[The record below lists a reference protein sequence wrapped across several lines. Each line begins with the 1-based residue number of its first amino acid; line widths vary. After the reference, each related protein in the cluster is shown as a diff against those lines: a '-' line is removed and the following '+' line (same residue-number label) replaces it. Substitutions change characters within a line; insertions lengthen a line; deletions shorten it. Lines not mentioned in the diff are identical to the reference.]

1 MLGLF
6 KGKGRK
12 KGASSDSGESDDDL
26 PFARDDGPD
35 ETPAGF
41 EDAPGGGTKGKA
53 KKASFLGS
61 LLGRGKSGAKKA
73 PDDKP
78 GKAKK
83 GKSKGKG
90 KADANAPDPFDNPA
104 VLALI
109 AAEVSSLPPPED
121 VPEDEVTAPVAEPD
135 VDGARHARPT
145 QDLPDDA
152 PPPGNDIPFDDDDM
166 PLGLDDLDDEDDGK
180 KGKRSTMIVGAI
192 AATAL
197 LAVLGGGA
205 WWWMSGTSGDAG
217 GDVAGLADG
226 EPPAN
231 TPQSGRSI
239 AMSMPTAATPLQAPP
254 ETDGRS
260 LSRRPWLNDG
270 ADAPPAGADAQD
282 PDKPGDKP
290 GDKAGTAPADATPA
304 ADDVAATTPEDP
316 APAAAAPEPV
326 APLAEPAVSVPPEQ
340 RLALAEP
347 KDDLPPLKEP
357 LFPAEPAD
365 QHVVPAFDR
374 LPAPKAPPVALAQ
387 APVAAVA
394 RNTAQGVMPV
404 VGPQGETAWQTYARP
419 FTAPADTPRIAL
431 IVTGLGLDP
440 EATEAAIV
448 RLPAEVS
455 LSFSPYAPRLADQ
468 VARARAHGHEVLL
481 DLPLEGEAFPSHDP
495 GPLGMI
501 SLLPQAENTTRL
513 EQIMGRAVGYTGFV
527 GAPGA
532 KFGGSR
538 VHMRSVL
545 EPLAQRGLLY
555 VHTGPESGL
564 AGSGDLNAPS
574 LRAVSDIDGRP
585 FREAIDAR
593 LSWLEDVAKLRGST
607 VAVASPLPVTFER
620 LTRWVGELPRKGVVL
635 APASAVMPRPST

>member
-12 KGASSDSGESDDDL
+12 KGASKESDESDDDM

-35 ETPAGF
+35 EMPAGF
-41 EDAPGGGTKGKA
+41 EDGPAGAKGKGG
-53 KKASFLGS
+53 KKPSFLGS
-61 LLGRGKSGAKKA
+61 LLGRGKKA
-73 PDDKP
+73 P
-78 GKAKK
+78 GK
-83 GKSKGKG
+83 GQKGKG
-90 KADANAPDPFDNPA
+90 KGKGKPEANAPDPFDNPA

-121 VPEDEVTAPVAEPD
+121 VPEDEAAAPVVEPD
-135 VDGARHARPT
+135 IDGARHARPM
-145 QDLPDDA
+145 QALPGDT
-152 PPPGNDIPFDDDDM
+152 PPADDIPFDDDDM
-166 PLGLDDLDDEDDGK
+166 PLGLDDMDDEDDDK
-180 KGKRSTMIVGAI
+180 KGKRSTVVVGAV
-192 AATAL
+192 AATVV
-197 LAVLGGGA
+197 LAALGGGA
-205 WWWMSGTSGDAG
+205 WWWLTGTPDGAG
-217 GDVAGLADG
+217 GDIAGLAD
-226 EPPAN
+226 EDPAAN

-239 AMSMPTAATPLQAPP
+239 AMSMPTTARPLQAPP
-254 ETDGRS
+254 EADGRS
-260 LSRRPWLNDG
+260 LSRRPWLNDA
-270 ADAPPAGADAQD
+270 ADAPPAGGE
-282 PDKPGDKP
+282 DK
-290 GDKAGTAPADATPA
+290 TPA
-304 ADDVAATTPEDP
+304 ADDPAVAGKPAPEDVAATPPE
-316 APAAAAPEPV
+316 APAPEPV
-326 APLAEPAVSVPPEQ
+326 APLAETPVSVPPEQ
-340 RLALAEP
+340 RLALVAP

-374 LPAPKAPPVALAQ
+374 LPPPKAPPVALAP

-394 RNTAQGVMPV
+394 RTTPQGVIPV
-404 VGPQGETAWQTYARP
+404 VGPKGETAWQTYARP

-468 VARARAHGHEVLL
+468 VTRARAHGHEVLL

-501 SLLPQAENTTRL
+501 SLLPQTENTTRL
-513 EQIMGRAVGYTGFV
+513 EQIMSRAVGYTGFV

-538 VHMRSVL
+538 VHMRTVL

-555 VHTGPESGL
+555 VHTAPESGL
-564 AGSGDLNAPS
+564 AGSADLDGPR
-574 LRAVSDIDGRP
+574 LHAVSDIDARP

-593 LSWLEDVAKLRGST
+593 LSWLEEVAKVRGTT

-620 LTRWVGELPRKGVVL
+620 LTRWIGELPRKGVVL

>member
-12 KGASSDSGESDDDL
+12 KGASSGSDESDDDL
-26 PFARDDGPD
+26 PFAHSDGPD
-35 ETPAGF
+35 EMPAGL
-41 EDAPGGGTKGKA
+41 EDAPGAGRGKGG

-61 LLGRGKSGAKKA
+61 LFGRGKAGAKKTSGG
-73 PDDKP
+73 KP
-78 GKAKK
+78 L
-83 GKSKGKG
+83 KGKG
-90 KADANAPDPFDNPA
+90 KVEANAPDPFDNPA

-121 VPEDEVTAPVAEPD
+121 VPEDELAAPIAEPD
-135 VDGARHARPT
+135 IDGARHARPT
-145 QDLPDDA
+145 QDLPDDG
-152 PPPGNDIPFDDDDM
+152 PPPRNDSPFDDDDM

-180 KGKRSTMIVGAI
+180 KGKRSTVVVGAI
-192 AATAL
+192 AAAVL

-205 WWWMSGTSGDAG
+205 WWWMAGSSGGAG
-217 GDVAGLADG
+217 GDIAGLAEDD
-226 EPPAN
+226 PAAAS

-239 AMSMPTAATPLQAPP
+239 AMNMPTAATPLQAPP
-254 ETDGRS
+254 EADGRS
-260 LSRRPWLNDG
+260 LSRRPWLNDA
-270 ADAPPAGADAQD
+270 ADAPPAGA
-282 PDKPGDKP
+282 
-290 GDKAGTAPADATPA
+290 AGGE
-304 ADDVAATTPEDP
+304 VAAP
-316 APAAAAPEPV
+316 APAEPEPEPVPDPVASDSVASDPAAAEPVAPEPV

-340 RLALAEP
+340 RLALTAP

-365 QHVVPAFDR
+365 QHVVPAFER
-374 LPAPKAPPVALAQ
+374 LPALKAPPVALAQ

-394 RNTAQGVMPV
+394 RTTPQGVMPV
-404 VGPQGETAWQTYARP
+404 IGPQGETAWQTYARP
-419 FTAPADTPRIAL
+419 FNAPAATPRIAL

-468 VARARAHGHEVLL
+468 VTRARAHGHEVLL

-501 SLLPQAENTTRL
+501 SLLPQAENLTRL
-513 EQIMGRAVGYTGFV
+513 EQIMVRAVGYTGFV
-527 GAPGA
+527 GASGA
-532 KFGGSR
+532 KFGASR
-538 VHMRSVL
+538 VHMRTVL

-564 AGSGDLNAPS
+564 AGTADLGAPS
-574 LRAVSDIDGRP
+574 LHAVSDIDGRP

-593 LSWLEDVAKLRGST
+593 LAWLEEVAKVRGST

-620 LTRWVGELPRKGVVL
+620 LTRWIGDLPRKGVVL